1 MLSLWKKGSNA
12 MLTPTESRFIE
23 KLLKHEIDTLG
34 STVYLDDDE
43 TNAAARKKAAIK
55 QIAEKLNELNKP
67 KPMISKSDH
76 LTIDDTLGAD
86 EIIFAKNGKPI
97 SRIRLS

>member
-1 MLSLWKKGSNA
+1 

-55 QIAEKLNELNKP
+55 QIA
-67 KPMISKSDH
+67 
-76 LTIDDTLGAD
+76 
-86 EIIFAKNGKPI
+86 
-97 SRIRLS
+97 RIVGPRYL